1 MNFKKLGIINTILNM
16 KKYHFI
22 ENIDEQIYYLD
33 ATHPYIPDGSLI
45 TSKFTLD
52 LFPNELDSFIQSQI
66 NNDINEK
73 NGEIHNF
80 TFKKEKSGNYTYSY
94 DVFNEKEY
102 TLSKYIAEIKK
113 IDGKIF

>member
-52 LFPNELDSFIQSQI
+52 LFPDELDSFVQERI

-73 NGEIHNF
+73 NGEVNNI
-80 TFKKEKSGNYTYSY
+80 TFKKVNPDTYTFSY
-94 DVFNEKEY
+94 NIVDEKED
-102 TLSKYIAEIKK
+102 TLSKYVGEIKK
-113 IDGKIF
+113 KKMKE